1 MENEWEGEGD
11 GQESTVLLIFALW
24 RCFNHWWVRDCA
36 VGQKVLFRPSWN
48 SIFFQ
53 QRFKL
58 TQWAWFIL
66 ASCISWTFLCFIFWA
81 IVVSDFLPLE
91 IYKHL
96 VLSLSSIT
104 FIANRQADNHFYR
117 YVNLFQILYSKYEIS
132 FCIKIHV
139 TYFIFKFDL
148 NVKTSPF
155 FFLTEAMVY
164 RKNVL

>member
-1 MENEWEGEGD
+1 MLFGIALIISGWEVVQWGRKSYLGPAEIPSFSSRDLSWRNEHDSFW
-11 GQESTVLLIFALW
+11 LLISIGHFY
-24 RCFNHWWVRDCA
+24 
-36 VGQKVLFRPSWN
+36 VLF
-48 SIFFQ
+48 
-53 QRFKL
+53 L
-58 TQWAWFIL
+58 
-66 ASCISWTFLCFIFWA
+66 WA

-104 FIANRQADNHFYR
+104 FTANRQADNHFYR
-117 YVNLFQILYSKYEIS
+117 YVNLFQILYSKHEIS